1 MPLPFILGGLAL
13 VAAGY
18 GVKKGIDALDA
29 DCEADEFIKKAENL
43 KEESTKKAESA
54 ESDCRRAF
62 MRFGKKKLH
71 VLSHSVSNFLNHFHR
86 LNRSRIT
93 IGTKDTDMQDI
104 QKQVLDARKIT
115 NQYREVDFFDV
126 SGVVAGSA
134 IGGVL
139 AAYGA
144 YAGVGMLASTAGG
157 VAIAELS
164 GVTATN
170 ATLAW
175 LGGGAL
181 SVGGFGMVGG
191 MAVLGGLVAGPALAI
206 LGAFSASKMEEK
218 LENAKAYCSQVE
230 KAAKEADVVIDNLQA
245 IRKMADLFTRQITK
259 FDALFFSLAQDAIAT
274 MKKHNYDT
282 SRYNQKE
289 RDQLCVTVS
298 TLMTLSAFLK
308 VSIMDKHQKLNEKAQ
323 KALILMRDQVNAIE
337 SAQESGHYNVAMIQ
351 SKRKGLENL

>member
-1 MPLPFILGGLAL
+1 MPLPFILAGVALA
-13 VAAGY
+13 AAGY

-29 DCEADEFIKKAENL
+29 DCEADEFIKKAESL
-43 KEESTKKAESA
+43 KEEATKKAESA
-54 ESDCRRAF
+54 QSDCKLAF
-62 MRFGKKKLH
+62 VRFGEKKLR
-71 VLSHSVSNFLNHFHR
+71 VLSHSVSNFLDHFHR

-93 IGTKDTDMQDI
+93 IEGINMQDI
-104 QKQVLDARKIT
+104 QGQVSDARKIT
-115 NQYREVDFFDV
+115 NQYRKVDFFDA
-126 SGVVAGSA
+126 SGAVIGSA

-164 GVTATN
+164 GVAATN

-191 MAVLGGLVAGPALAI
+191 MAVFGGLVAGPALAI
-206 LGAFSASKMEEK
+206 LGAMSADEMKEK
-218 LENAKAYCSQVE
+218 LEKAKAYYSQVE
-230 KAAKEADVVIDNLQA
+230 KAVKKADAIIDQFQA
-245 IRKMADLFTRQITK
+245 IEKMAKLFTRQIAK
-259 FDALFFSLAQDAIAT
+259 FDALLFSLSQDAIAT

-289 RDQLCVTVS
+289 KDQLCVTVS

-308 VSIMDKHQKLNEKAQ
+308 VPIIDKHQKLQEKVQ
-323 KALILMRDQVNAIE
+323 RALEIMVGQMDSL
-337 SAQESGHYNVAMIQ
+337 ESGCYDVKMIQ
-351 SKRKGLENL
+351 SRQKDLENL